1 MSIEAVNDSEK
12 AVTPAVAIGDG
23 STVIF
28 HFDIKLTDGSAAEST
43 RVHNKPAKL
52 QMGDGSLSPAFE
64 AQLSGLQAGDKKTF
78 TLAPEDAYG
87 LPNPDNIY
95 YVDRSK
101 FSLDAPAQVG
111 MIVGFAMPDGS
122 ELPGLI
128 REVVGDSVTVDFN
141 HPLAGQTLTFNVEI
155 VQVSN

>member
-1 MSIEAVNDSEK
+1 
-12 AVTPAVAIGDG
+12 
-23 STVIF
+23 VIF
-28 HFDIKLTDGSAAEST
+28 HFDIKLSDGSAAEST

-64 AQLSGLQAGDKKTF
+64 AQLGGMAAGDKRTF
-78 TLAPEDAYG
+78 TLSPEDAYG
-87 LPNPDNIY
+87 QPNPDNIY

-101 FSLDAPAQVG
+101 FSLDAPAKVG

-128 REVVGDSVTVDFN
+128 RDVVGESVTVDFN

-155 VQVSN
+155 VQVIN

>member
-1 MSIEAVNDSEK
+1 MSLGV
-12 AVTPAVAIGDG
+12 IGAG

-28 HFDIKLTDGSAAEST
+28 HFDIKLADGSAAEST

-64 AQLSGLQAGDKKTF
+64 AQLTGMQPGEQKMF

-87 LPNPDNIY
+87 MPNPDNIY

-101 FSLDAPAQVG
+101 FSLEAPAKVG
-111 MIVGFAMPDGS
+111 MIVGFGMPDGS

-141 HPLAGQTLTFNVEI
+141 HPLAGQTLTFNIEI

>member
-1 MSIEAVNDSEK
+1 MI
-12 AVTPAVAIGDG
+12 IGAG

-28 HFDIKLTDGSAAEST
+28 HFDIKLADGSAAEST
-43 RVHNKPAKL
+43 RVHNKPARL

-64 AQLSGLQAGDKKTF
+64 AQLMGMAKGDKRTF

-87 LPNPDNIY
+87 MPNPDNIY

-101 FSLDAPAQVG
+101 FSADAPAQVG

-155 VQVSN
+155 VEVQS

>member
-1 MSIEAVNDSEK
+1 MI
-12 AVTPAVAIGDG
+12 IGPG

-28 HFDIKLTDGSAAEST
+28 HFDIKLSDGSAAEST

-64 AQLSGLQAGDKKTF
+64 AQLGGMAAGDKRTF

-87 LPNPDNIY
+87 MPNPDNIY

-101 FSLDAPAQVG
+101 FSADAPAKVG

-128 REVVGDSVTVDFN
+128 REVVGESVTVDFN
-141 HPLAGQTLTFNVEI
+141 HPLAGQTLTFSVEI
-155 VQVSN
+155 VQVIN

>member
-1 MSIEAVNDSEK
+1 VI
-12 AVTPAVAIGDG
+12 IGPG

-28 HFDIKLTDGSAAEST
+28 HFDIKLSDGSAAEST

-64 AQLSGLQAGDKKTF
+64 AQLTGLAAGDKRTF

-87 LPNPDNIY
+87 MPNPDNIY

-101 FSLDAPAQVG
+101 FSSDAPAKVG

-128 REVVGDSVTVDFN
+128 RDVAGESVTVDFN

-155 VQVSN
+155 VQVIN

>member
-1 MSIEAVNDSEK
+1 MI
-12 AVTPAVAIGDG
+12 IGPG

-28 HFDIKLTDGSAAEST
+28 HFDIKLSDGSAAEST

-64 AQLSGLQAGDKKTF
+64 AQLGGMAAGDKRTF

-87 LPNPDNIY
+87 MPNPDNIY

-101 FSLDAPAQVG
+101 FSTDAPAKVG

-128 REVVGDSVTVDFN
+128 RDVVGESVTVDFN

-155 VQVSN
+155 VQVIN

>member
-1 MSIEAVNDSEK
+1 MI
-12 AVTPAVAIGDG
+12 IGPG

-28 HFDIKLTDGSAAEST
+28 HFDIKLSDGSAAEST

-64 AQLSGLQAGDKKTF
+64 AQLSGMAAGDKRTF

-87 LPNPDNIY
+87 MPNPDNIY

-101 FSLDAPAQVG
+101 FSADAPAKVG
-111 MIVGFAMPDGS
+111 MIVGFAMPYGS
-122 ELPGLI
+122 ELPCLI
-128 REVVGDSVTVDFN
+128 REVVGESVTVDFN

-155 VQVSN
+155 VQVIN

>member
-1 MSIEAVNDSEK
+1 MI
-12 AVTPAVAIGDG
+12 IGPG

-28 HFDIKLTDGSAAEST
+28 HFDIKLSDGSAAEST

-64 AQLSGLQAGDKKTF
+64 AQLGGMAAGDKRTF

-87 LPNPDNIY
+87 MPNPDNIY

-101 FSLDAPAQVG
+101 FSADAPAKVG

-128 REVVGDSVTVDFN
+128 RDVVGESVTVDFN
-141 HPLAGQTLTFNVEI
+141 HPLAGQALTFNVEI
-155 VQVSN
+155 VQVIN

>member
-1 MSIEAVNDSEK
+1 MVIEAG
-12 AVTPAVAIGDG
+12 IGAG

-28 HFDIKLTDGSAAEST
+28 HFDIKLSDGSAAEST

-64 AQLSGLQAGDKKTF
+64 AQLTGLQAGDSKTF

-101 FSLDAPAQVG
+101 FSLEAPAQAG
-111 MIVGFAMPDGS
+111 MIVSFAMPDGS
-122 ELPGLI
+122 ELPGLV

-141 HPLAGQTLTFNVEI
+141 HPLAGKTLIFSVEI
-155 VQVSN
+155 CDVQAL

>member
-1 MSIEAVNDSEK
+1 VI
-12 AVTPAVAIGDG
+12 IGPG

-28 HFDIKLTDGSAAEST
+28 HFDIKLSDGSAAEST

-64 AQLSGLQAGDKKTF
+64 TQLGGLVAGDKKTF

-87 LPNPDNIY
+87 QPNPDNLY

-101 FSLDAPAQVG
+101 FSVEAPAQVG
-111 MIVGFAMPDGS
+111 MIVSFAMPDGS
-122 ELPGLI
+122 ELPGLV
-128 REVVGDSVTVDFN
+128 REVVGESVTVDFN

-155 VQVSN
+155 VQVIN

>member
-1 MSIEAVNDSEK
+1 MSEIQAN
-12 AVTPAVAIGDG
+12 

-28 HFDIKLTDGSAAEST
+28 HFDITLADGSAAEST

-64 AQLSGLQAGDKKTF
+64 AQLLGMMAGEKKSF

-87 LPNPDNIY
+87 MPNPDNIY

-101 FSLDAPAQVG
+101 FSADAPAKVG
-111 MIVGFAMPDGS
+111 AIIGFAMPDGS
-122 ELPGLI
+122 ELPGLV
-128 REVVGDSVTVDFN
+128 RDVVGDSVTVDFN

-155 VQVSN
+155 VQVS

>member
-1 MSIEAVNDSEK
+1 MSLGV
-12 AVTPAVAIGDG
+12 IGAG

-28 HFDIKLTDGSAAEST
+28 HFDIKLADGSAAEST

-64 AQLSGLQAGDKKTF
+64 AQLTGMQAGGQKTF

-87 LPNPDNIY
+87 MPNPDNIY

-101 FSLDAPAQVG
+101 FSLEAPAKVG
-111 MIVGFAMPDGS
+111 MIVGFGMPDGS

-128 REVVGDSVTVDFN
+128 REVVGDTVTVDFN
-141 HPLAGQTLTFNVEI
+141 HPLAGQTLTFYIEI

>member
-1 MSIEAVNDSEK
+1 MI
-12 AVTPAVAIGDG
+12 IGAG

-28 HFDIKLTDGSAAEST
+28 HFDIKLADGSAAEST

-64 AQLSGLQAGDKKTF
+64 AQLMGMAKGDKRTF
-78 TLAPEDAYG
+78 TLEPVDAYG
-87 LPNPDNIY
+87 EPNPDNIY

-101 FSLDAPAQVG
+101 FSADAPAQVG

-128 REVVGDSVTVDFN
+128 REVVGESVTVDFN

-155 VQVSN
+155 VEVQS

>member
-1 MSIEAVNDSEK
+1 MI
-12 AVTPAVAIGDG
+12 IGPG

-28 HFDIKLTDGSAAEST
+28 HFDIKLSDGSAAEST

-64 AQLSGLQAGDKKTF
+64 AQLGGMAAGDKRTF

-87 LPNPDNIY
+87 MPNPDNIY

-101 FSLDAPAQVG
+101 FSAEAPAKVG

-128 REVVGDSVTVDFN
+128 REVVGESVTVDFN

-155 VQVSN
+155 VQVIN

>member
-1 MSIEAVNDSEK
+1 MSEIQAN
-12 AVTPAVAIGDG
+12 

-28 HFDIKLTDGSAAEST
+28 HFDITLADGSAAEST

-64 AQLSGLQAGDKKTF
+64 AQLLGMTAGEKKSF
-78 TLAPEDAYG
+78 TLAPQDAYG
-87 LPNPDNIY
+87 MPNPDNIY

-101 FSLDAPAQVG
+101 FSADAPAKVG
-111 MIVGFAMPDGS
+111 AIIGFAMPDGS
-122 ELPGLI
+122 ELPGLV

-155 VQVSN
+155 VQVS

>member
-1 MSIEAVNDSEK
+1 MA
-12 AVTPAVAIGDG
+12 
-23 STVIF
+23 
-28 HFDIKLTDGSAAEST
+28 
-43 RVHNKPAKL
+43 
-52 QMGDGSLSPAFE
+52 SLSPAFE
-64 AQLSGLQAGDKKTF
+64 AQLGGMAAGDKRTF

-87 LPNPDNIY
+87 MPNPDNIY

-101 FSLDAPAQVG
+101 FSADAPAKVG

-128 REVVGDSVTVDFN
+128 RDVVGESVTVDFN

-155 VQVSN
+155 VQVIN